1 MTQNVPLIYKKKKGI
16 FSLNYVVLF
25 VIFMYKLLT
34 LIILGALSGNVMA
47 QTGGSIKVT
56 GAVIDSAS
64 TNAVPYAIVI
74 LLKDQ
79 KKVAT
84 TATDTS
90 GKFELKNILSGK
102 YTAELSS
109 VGYKVKSV
117 SVSVTQDKGE
127 QNIGVFALSLQKG
140 AIGAVT
146 VTSQKALIEDKGDRL
161 VYNAEK
167 DISNAGGTAA
177 DVLRK
182 VPSLTVDLDG
192 NVQMRGNSNIKVLIN
207 GKPSAMMARNLADA
221 LKQMPANSIKSIE
234 VITSPGA
241 KYDAEGSAG
250 VINIITKKGLQGF
263 NGSVNAAAGNFNRS
277 VGTSLNFKKNKI
289 GVTLSANAYQYR
301 NKFENNMVRTTI
313 LNGQPLNILNQ
324 NNNADN
330 TGTGGY
336 GELSFDYDIDSTSRI
351 NLAMNVWGG
360 NFPNNST
367 MFYSLTD
374 LSGTPLQAFKNES
387 RFRNPYGNGQLD
399 LGYTKTFK
407 KPYQEFSLLGQFSRM
422 PDNYRSETDR
432 FIEDKI
438 SYRQQST
445 NDSRNKEYTIQA
457 DYTHPFTIKMK
468 RDTVSLKLEVGSK
481 AILREIGSEYRLLQS
496 LDGNVPFIE
505 DPGQSNDFKYKQQV
519 FSGYTSLRMETQ
531 KKWSLNMGGRLEQT
545 HIDGRF
551 MTTGTLVNNKY
562 NNFIPSVTLSKGIKK
577 HNIKVSYTQRITRP
591 MIWVLNPWVNINDPK
606 NIQTGNPYLNPELS
620 HAVEL
625 VHSVSTAKGTSI
637 NTSLYYRGTNNAIEY
652 LQTVNDDGVS
662 LIKPQNIGVRK
673 AYGVNVNIS
682 GKPAKNLDLNGGA
695 DIRYVDLSSPS
706 TNQSNNG
713 IVWNTNLNSTY
724 KIGKNYTIQAN
735 GSFGSGWISLQGT
748 NSGFYWYGFSGK
760 RTFIKEKASISL
772 TASNPFNKGIY
783 QTGKQSGST
792 FTSES
797 NSFYYNR
804 QVRVSFEWKFGQMSA
819 GGKQSKRITNDDTGK

>member
-1 MTQNVPLIYKKKKGI
+1 
-16 FSLNYVVLF
+16 
-25 VIFMYKLLT
+25 MYKLLT
-34 LIILGALSGNVMA
+34 LIILGALPGNVVA

-64 TNAVPYAIVI
+64 TKGVPYATVI
-74 LLKDQ
+74 LLKNQ
-79 KKVAT
+79 KKIAT
-84 TATDTS
+84 TTTDTS
-90 GKFELKNILSGK
+90 GKFELKSILPGQ

-109 VGYKVKSV
+109 VGYKVKLV
-117 SVSVTQDKGE
+117 SVSVTQNKVE
-127 QNIGVFALSLQKG
+127 QNIGVFSLSLQKG
-140 AIGAVT
+140 AVGAVT

-263 NGSVNAAAGNFNRS
+263 NGSVNAAAGNLNRN

-289 GVTLSANAYQYR
+289 GVSLSANAYQYR

-324 NNNADN
+324 NNIADN

-336 GELSFDYDIDSTSRI
+336 GEMSFDYDIDSTSRI

-367 MFYSLTD
+367 MFYGLTD
-374 LSGTPLQAFKNES
+374 LSGIPLQAFKNES

-407 KPYQEFSLLGQFSRM
+407 RPSQEFSLLGQFSRM

-445 NDSRNKEYTIQA
+445 NNSRNKEYTIQS

-468 RDTVSLKLEVGSK
+468 RDTVSLKLEVGTK
-481 AILREIGSEYRLLQS
+481 AILRDIGSEYRLLQS
-496 LDGNVPFIE
+496 MDGNVPFIV

-519 FSGYTSLRMETQ
+519 FSGYTSLRIETK
-531 KKWSLNMGGRLEQT
+531 KKWSLNMGGRFEQT
-545 HIDGRF
+545 HIDGKF
-551 MTTGTLVNNKY
+551 ITTGTLINNKY

-606 NIQTGNPYLNPELS
+606 NVQTGNPYLNPELS

-625 VHSVSTAKGTSI
+625 VHGVSTEKGTSI
-637 NTSLYYRGTNNAIEY
+637 NTSLYFRGTNNAIEY
-652 LQTVNDDGVS
+652 LQTVNDEGVS

-682 GKPAKNLDLNGGA
+682 GKPAKNWDLNGGA

-713 IVWNTNLNSTY
+713 IVYNTNLNSTY
-724 KIGKNYTIQAN
+724 KIGKNYTVQAN

-748 NSGFYWYGFSGK
+748 NSGFYWYGFSVK
-760 RTFIKEKASISL
+760 RTFLKEKASISL
-772 TASNPFNKGIY
+772 TANNPFNSGIY
-783 QTGKQSGST
+783 QTGKQSGPT

-804 QVRVSFEWKFGQMSA
+804 QVRVAFEWKFGQMNA
-819 GGKQSKRITNDDTGK
+819 GGKQSKKITNDDTGR